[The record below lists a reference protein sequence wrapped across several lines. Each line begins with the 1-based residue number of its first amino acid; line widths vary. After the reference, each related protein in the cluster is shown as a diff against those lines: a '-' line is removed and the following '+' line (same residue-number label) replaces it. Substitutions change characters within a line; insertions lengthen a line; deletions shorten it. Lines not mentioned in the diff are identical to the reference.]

1 MIAGPASARKHG
13 FAPVFRADAKVLV
26 LGSLPGDASI
36 AAAQYYAHPRNLF
49 WQLIGA
55 VIDQPQLPQL
65 AYDERLAC
73 LLDAGIALWD
83 AAVSAER
90 AGSLDTAMRAAQPAP
105 LSGFAAT
112 LPCLRAAAFNGK
124 KSASLA
130 RLQLSGSSL
139 ALVDLPSS
147 SPAHAAMSLAQKQET
162 WLQLRKFLR

>member
-1 MIAGPASARKHG
+1 MIASPATSRKHG
-13 FAPVFRADAKVLV
+13 FAPVFREDAKVLV

-36 AAAQYYAHPRNLF
+36 AAARYYAHPRNLF

-55 VIDQPQLPQL
+55 VINQPRLPQL

-105 LSGFAAT
+105 LADFAVT

-130 RLQLSGSSL
+130 RPLLSGSSL
-139 ALVDLPSS
+139 ALLDLPSS
-147 SPAHAAMSLAQKQET
+147 SPAHAAMPLAQKQER
-162 WLQLRKFLR
+162 WLQLRKFLH